1 MNFQTI
7 LEELNKL
14 YEEEKVEAEA
24 NELMEDADEEILIDD
39 EPITDDEVEESSEE
53 PDEEA
58 VDTPK
63 QLILECSNCGG
74 LVIKAEA
81 DVTVDDETDLAN
93 VDEKCQYCEEA
104 KGYKITGEV
113 IPYEGVVEDTDEAD
127 DADEVDDDLEEG
139 IFDKFKKK
147 KEEPKDSNEGKDP
160 YLGKNMWCAI
170 EKDHG
175 FWKPAML
182 PFDEGSKDED
192 IARRKEQDDP
202 NNYHVVRYDDV
213 AELFNRKKDKNNDDS
228 NKGESEGI
236 TTYTTDEWERAEDIA
251 YNIYTKSGKGG
262 SGKVWDEVVEFSA
275 CPNLATDIIDYMNAY
290 FGYGKYEKGYDKTK
304 RLNPMDFA
312 KHLEEDFSEEN
323 LEEGIF
329 DGKTKRY
336 QQAYDATFGA
346 TDYVA
351 FGTLAGDI
359 VSGAVESQKT
369 FKDLDRYKSNDQIR
383 KGTDAGL
390 RYIDLFLSNPSLP
403 AFRKLLSRIST
414 EISSNGPGNVVKK
427 IQNIRSLLVKFLNT
441 EKIGDKGGEWLVKQL
456 VPEIKEA
463 AERTFKVSR

>member
-14 YEEEKVEAEA
+14 YEEEKVEAEAEA

-228 NKGESEGI
+228 AKEESEGI
-236 TTYTTDEWERAEDIA
+236 TTYTADEWERAEDIA

-312 KHLEEDFSEEN
+312 KHLEEN

-329 DGKTKRY
+329 DKFKKKQPEPVAPKTANKPKDEIPDGFVVASKLKYDGKWDWQGIDGGKLYTDEASAQRAADNLASIHRGTNEY
-336 QQAYDATFGA
+336 HVMTTTRAAAIFGKKEVM
-346 TDYVA
+346 Y
-351 FGTLAGDI
+351 
-359 VSGAVESQKT
+359 
-369 FKDLDRYKSNDQIR
+369 
-383 KGTDAGL
+383 L
-390 RYIDLFLSNPSLP
+390 R
-403 AFRKLLSRIST
+403 
-414 EISSNGPGNVVKK
+414 
-427 IQNIRSLLVKFLNT
+427 
-441 EKIGDKGGEWLVKQL
+441 
-456 VPEIKEA
+456 
-463 AERTFKVSR
+463 